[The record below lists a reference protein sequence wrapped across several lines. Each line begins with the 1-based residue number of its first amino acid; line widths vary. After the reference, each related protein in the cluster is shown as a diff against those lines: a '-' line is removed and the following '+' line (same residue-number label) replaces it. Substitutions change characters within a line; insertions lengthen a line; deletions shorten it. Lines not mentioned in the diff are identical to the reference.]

1 MTLTEIKNAL
11 ATISNTLNAI
21 TVQGKDNMNHLLGSI
36 LLLDKIVVNIEEQEK
51 KEATD
56 NAEHQ
61 TD

>member
-36 LLLDKIVVNIEEQEK
+36 LLLDKIVANIEEQEK

-56 NAEHQ
+56 AEHQ
-61 TD
+61 AD

>member
-36 LLLDKIVVNIEEQEK
+36 LLLDKIVANIEEQEK
-51 KEATD
+51 KEAPD

-61 TD
+61 AD

>member
-36 LLLDKIVVNIEEQEK
+36 LLLDKIVANIEEQEK

-56 NAEHQ
+56 AEHQ